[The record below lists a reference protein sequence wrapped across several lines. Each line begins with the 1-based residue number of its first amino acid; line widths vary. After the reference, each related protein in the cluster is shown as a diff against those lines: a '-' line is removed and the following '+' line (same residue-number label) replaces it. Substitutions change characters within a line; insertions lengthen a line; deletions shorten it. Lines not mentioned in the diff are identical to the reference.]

1 MPPIHSA
8 FRWALTLLPLAP
20 SAAAA
25 RGQDAYAAAM
35 DHATAQRAIDP
46 AKPGDKD
53 LDCTAIRTELA
64 ALEQSIGGGLDRLN
78 GTVSASNAA
87 AKADR
92 EAREALRAVRNAAN
106 TVLPI
111 GELIA
116 APAEAALDAKRA
128 AQQGR
133 TVAAAS
139 ALSGDFQYTAA
150 RMGHLHALAAER
162 CAAEQGGTRASG
174 SGRRR

>member
-1 MPPIHSA
+1 MTRTHSA
-8 FRWALTLLPLAP
+8 LRWALILLPLAP
-20 SAAAA
+20 TAATA

-35 DHATAQRAIDP
+35 DRATAQRAIDP
-46 AKPGDKD
+46 ARPGDKD
-53 LDCTAIRTELA
+53 LDCTRIRAELA
-64 ALEQSIGGGLDRLN
+64 QLEQSIAGGLDRLG

-92 EAREALRAVRNAAN
+92 DAREALRAVRNAAN

-150 RMGHLHALAAER
+150 RMGRLHELAAER
-162 CAAEQGGTRASG
+162 CAANKSNADH
-174 SGRRR
+174 

>member
-1 MPPIHSA
+1 MRRTHTA
-8 FRWALTLLPLAP
+8 LRWALILAPLAP
-20 SAAAA
+20 ATAAA
-25 RGQDAYAAAM
+25 QDQGAYAAAM
-35 DHATAQRAIDP
+35 DRATAQRAIDP

-53 LDCTAIRTELA
+53 LDCTQIRAELA

-92 EAREALRAVRNAAN
+92 DARAALRAVRNAAN
-106 TVLPI
+106 TVLPV

-116 APAEAALDAKRA
+116 APVEAALDAKRA

-150 RMGHLHALAAER
+150 RMGLLHQLAGER
-162 CAAEQGGTRASG
+162 CTAKD
-174 SGRRR
+174 